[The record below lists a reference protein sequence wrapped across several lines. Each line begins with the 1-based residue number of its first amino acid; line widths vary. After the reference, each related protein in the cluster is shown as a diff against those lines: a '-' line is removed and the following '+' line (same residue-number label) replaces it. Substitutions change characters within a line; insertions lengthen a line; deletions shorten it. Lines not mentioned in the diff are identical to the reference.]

1 MKRKRIKSREELEA
15 QVRLSLPD
23 VLQWFGWPRR
33 TWNKKW
39 ALVFPAP
46 KWDLLGHDYWA
57 TADVLAWEA
66 ARSLPARKSA

>member
-33 TWNKKW
+33 TWDKKW
-39 ALVFPAP
+39 KVIFPKP
-46 KWDLLGHDYWA
+46 TLHLEGHDYWA
-57 TADVLAWEA
+57 TADVLTWEA
-66 ARSLPARKSA
+66 ARARKAA